1 MLKSNLLV
9 NVNKINM
16 KIKIL
21 SFIMIVLFSQKILG
35 QPIPT
40 LPVPHCNANVNK
52 ITTDWRS
59 DEPKNKWDWTTEY
72 FDDVF
77 IVAQERNAIS

>member
-1 MLKSNLLV
+1 
-9 NVNKINM
+9 
-16 KIKIL
+16 
-21 SFIMIVLFSQKILG
+21 
-35 QPIPT
+35 

-52 ITTDWRS
+52 ITTDWRR

>member
-1 MLKSNLLV
+1 
-9 NVNKINM
+9 M
-16 KIKIL
+16 KIKVQLFIL
-21 SFIMIVLFSQKILG
+21 AATFSKNLFG
-35 QPIPT
+35 QTTPT

-52 ITTDWRS
+52 ITTDWRR